1 MVPYLSFAVYCV
13 HRFPSKQW
21 PTWAT
26 DVMGIWFI
34 ANFILT
40 MLLFRTIFRGQA
52 QVVEPQRVR
61 FAVVIARFFV
71 SYLLI
76 VWTVLFFYGI
86 RYTITRNVPL
96 NRAIPAGAFLLL
108 FIGLFGYSLYRD
120 MHRSVK

>member
-1 MVPYLSFAVYCV
+1 
-13 HRFPSKQW
+13 
-21 PTWAT
+21 
-26 DVMGIWFI
+26 MGIWFI
-34 ANFILT
+34 ANFILAI
-40 MLLFRTIFRGQA
+40 LLFTTIFRGQA
-52 QVVEPQRVR
+52 KAVEPQRVR
-61 FAVVIARFFV
+61 FVVVITRFFV

-96 NRAIPAGAFLLL
+96 NRAIPAGAFLLF